1 MEGASL
7 QYQKG
12 GITTMEEYLQQLKS
26 FHGSMAPGLIIGGA
40 MVKLAL
46 RTLPKDKLYDAIC
59 ETPLCLP
66 DAIQLL
72 TPCTIGNGWLTVLNF
87 GRFAITLYDK
97 YSGVGVRVYLD
108 SIKLKKYPEVNSWYF
123 KLKPKSEQDFQLLI
137 AQIVEAEEQIL
148 TLQNVR
154 VQPESLRRK
163 KIGPVADCPQCGECY
178 PVRDGLS
185 CRACQGESPYVEVE
199 TPELIE
205 KCQNCAGKL

>member
-1 MEGASL
+1 MKINTYSR
-7 QYQKG
+7 
-12 GITTMEEYLQQLKS
+12 EEYLHQLKS
-26 FHGSMAPGLIIGGA
+26 FHGSLAPGLIIGGS
-40 MVKLAL
+40 MVNLAL
-46 RTLPKDKLYDAIC
+46 RSLPKAKLFDAIC

-87 GRFAITLYDK
+87 GRFAITLYEKD
-97 YSGVGVRVYLD
+97 SGMGVRVYLD
-108 SIKLKKYPEVNSWYF
+108 SVKLKKYPEVYSWYF
-123 KLKPKSEQDFQLLI
+123 KLKPKNEQDFQLLI
-137 AQIVEAEEQIL
+137 NQIVEAEEKIL
-148 TLQNVR
+148 SLQHVR

-199 TPELIE
+199 TPELI
-205 KCQNCAGKL
+205 GKSLNFTDKVAVRYGDI

>member
-1 MEGASL
+1 MKIEAYS
-7 QYQKG
+7 Q
-12 GITTMEEYLQQLKS
+12 EEYLEQLKA

-40 MVKLAL
+40 MVNLAMK
-46 RTLPKDKLYDAIC
+46 TLPKDKLYDAIC

-108 SIKLKKYPEVNSWYF
+108 SAKLKKYPEVYSWYF
-123 KLKPKSEQDFQLLI
+123 KLKSKPEQDFQLLI
-137 AQIVEAEEQIL
+137 SQIMGAEEQIL
-148 TLQNVR
+148 SLQHVR

-163 KIGPVADCPQCGECY
+163 KIGPVADCPECGECY

-185 CRACQGESPYVEVE
+185 CKACQGESPYLEVE
-199 TPELIE
+199 ASEMMNKNHNL
-205 KCQNCAGKL
+205 AGDKAA